1 MIKNLMDNT
10 TINLKATGMD
20 LTDAIRDYVENRVTN
35 LSKLLSKVE
44 SDVLIEFE
52 VAKTTNHHNN
62 SEHLYRAEC
71 RVTFSGEDFYTQEES
86 SDLYAS
92 IDAVKDKI
100 FRDVRDSRDRSRN
113 LFIRNARKIKKR
125 IKGFKP
131 W

>member
-1 MIKNLMDNT
+1 MDNI

-35 LSKLLSKVE
+35 LEKLLSRVE

-62 SEHLYRAEC
+62 SEKLFRAEC
-71 RVTFSGEDFYTQEES
+71 RVTFSGKDFYTEEKS
-86 SDLYAS
+86 SDLYSA

-100 FRDVRDSRDRSRN
+100 FRDVKDSRDRSRN
-113 LFIRNARKIKKR
+113 LFIRSARKIKKR
-125 IKGFKP
+125 MKGFKP

>member
-1 MIKNLMDNT
+1 MDNT
-10 TINLKATGMD
+10 TLNIKATGMD
-20 LTDAIRDYVENRVTN
+20 LTDAIRDYVESRVES
-35 LSKLLSKVE
+35 LDKLLSKVE

-62 SEHLYRAEC
+62 SEELFRAEC
-71 RVTFSGEDFYTQEES
+71 RVTFSGKDFYIQKEEA
-86 SDLYAS
+86 DLYVA

-100 FRDVRDSRDRSRN
+100 FRDIRDDRDRSRN

-125 IKGFKP
+125 IKGLKP